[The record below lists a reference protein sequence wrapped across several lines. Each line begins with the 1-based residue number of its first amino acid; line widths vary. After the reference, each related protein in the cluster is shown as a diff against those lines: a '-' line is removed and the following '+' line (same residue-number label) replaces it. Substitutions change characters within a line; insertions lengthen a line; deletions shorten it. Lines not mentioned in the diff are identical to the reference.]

1 VIASAGDN
9 VLSMYPKEGGAFG
22 FQPGIVAAVEGLPVT
37 IPKYTAQG
45 LLAELSD
52 GEGEEVGR
60 CRLTSR

>member
-1 VIASAGDN
+1 
-9 VLSMYPKEGGAFG
+9 MYPKEGGAFG